1 MDALPA
7 APAILSPELGPF
19 DPFLRVDVTALP
31 SRWDRLLFESIDMS
45 GEYEGTNEGD
55 LTTSHDGRLTVA

>member
-7 APAILSPELGPF
+7 APAILLPELGLF

-45 GEYEGTNEGD
+45 GQYESTNDGD
-55 LTTSHDGRLTVA
+55 LTASHHERLAVV